1 MSPINHWEASL
12 KREFTRIY
20 KTMFGKGPDHT
31 TVKIVD
37 DMVVM
42 KIEGALTP
50 IEQNLI
56 HTDGGDLLVRQI
68 RDKMVLDQQSDYV
81 KVVEELLCIKVDNL
95 SYTFNSDGQAMYLFM
110 VLHDNVKQNQVS

>member
-1 MSPINHWEASL
+1 MSPINHWESSM

-20 KTMFGKGPDHT
+20 KAMFGKGPDHT

-37 DMVVM
+37 DMIMM

-56 HTDGGDLLVRQI
+56 QTEGGHLLVRQI
-68 RDKMVLDQQSDYV
+68 RDKMVLDQQSEYV
-81 KVVEELLCIKVDNL
+81 TVVENLLNVKVDNI

-110 VLHDNVKQNQVS
+110 VLHRSAYPCNAS